1 MSLDPKMPNS
11 DLIKE
16 STMLKRTA
24 VFAAVALLGLTV
36 LGLGVRDKPAPM
48 AGSWQVDT
56 HHSDAKLITDATTDY
71 GKTKINVALG
81 YARIR
86 GVFIIDAAD
95 PAKSIIDF
103 RFYPATSMAPAI
115 NEDGKFLS
123 HWLENMSNHT
133 LVCFHSKKI
142 VQTPDGRLQAT
153 GELVVTRV
161 DRNVDATPSEA
172 YSGPVYGPP
181 MIHRVS
187 HEATF
192 VFDFPA
198 TSGNGLKESS
208 IQASGST
215 SMFREDFPQLVRT
228 VVSTYWPTVVQEE
241 NCQYPDPTE
250 AYSGAQCTGTYLSTA
265 GLPAEPHA
273 ANGEDVGVQ
282 QNFNA
287 MVGNRLTILVQL
299 RLSPKGSEESGMAG
313 N

>member
-1 MSLDPKMPNS
+1 MSLDPTMPNPG
-11 DLIKE
+11 LIKGN
-16 STMLKRTA
+16 TMLKHTA
-24 VFAAVALLGLTV
+24 LFAAAALLGLAV
-36 LGLGVRDKPAPM
+36 LGLGVPDKPAPM

-56 HHSDAKLITDATTDY
+56 RHSDAKLITDATTDY
-71 GKTKINVALG
+71 GKTKMNVALG
-81 YARIR
+81 YARIG
-86 GVFIIDAAD
+86 GVLKLDDAD
-95 PAKSIIDF
+95 PTKSSVDF
-103 RFYPATSMAPAI
+103 RFFPAMSMAPSI
-115 NEDGKFLS
+115 DERGKFLKEF
-123 HWLENMSNHT
+123 LQNPANET
-133 LVCFHSKKI
+133 LVCFHSKR
-142 VQTPDGRLQAT
+142 VVRTPDGRLQAT

-187 HEATF
+187 HEANF
-192 VFDFPA
+192 VFGFPA
-198 TSGNGLKESS
+198 SGSGLKESS

-228 VVSTYWPTVVQEE
+228 VVSTYWPTLVQEE

-250 AYSGAQCTGTYLSTA
+250 AYSGAQCTGTYLSTS

-287 MVGNRLTILVQL
+287 IVGNHLTILVQL
-299 RLSPKGSEESGMAG
+299 RLSPQGSEESGMAA